1 MIFTLRQLQE
11 KCREQKQPLFI
22 AFTDLTRAFDLVSR
36 EGPFNL
42 LEKIGYPQKLLKMV
56 MSFRELKT

>member
-11 KCREQKQPLFI
+11 KCREQKQPLFW
-22 AFTDLTRAFDLVSR
+22 AFDLVSR

-42 LEKIGYPQKLLKMV
+42 LEKIGCPQKLLKMV